1 MYTQNELLAAIDEM
15 HEAKHTVT
23 NCEKLAAMYTVLDHL
38 TNIDSGYSA
47 DSKPLKENLVAVGD
61 YIPEYGESEFL
72 KAIEGKKPKDMWM
85 LMDELMAT
93 LSLVN
98 SALYHSVMSRIDN

>member
-1 MYTQNELLAAIDEM
+1 MYTKNELLAAIEEM

-38 TNIDSGYSA
+38 TTIDSGYSTE
-47 DSKPLKENLVAVGD
+47 SIPKEKVDVVEN
-61 YIPEYGESEFL
+61 IPQYGNTEFL
-72 KAIEGKKPKDMWM
+72 QAIEGKKPKEMWL

-93 LSLVN
+93 LSIVN
-98 SALYHSVMSRIDN
+98 SALYHSVLSRINN